1 MKVFVLGGAGRF
13 GAPAAR
19 AFAKHNMVTELVIA
33 GRDLGAAGA
42 LASQLG
48 DRVRA
53 VEVDAN
59 DEDALVSALEDF
71 DLFVNMS
78 GPSST
83 LLLPSLRAA
92 IRARTNYCDI
102 AEDGRAVEQ
111 ALSLDGDA
119 RVAGITALLGIGL
132 APGLTNLMAMHAAA
146 QLDQVDAVQVGWS
159 NAAELLFGDLEAV
172 LHSMQESHRISAA
185 LVSILEA
192 AGGTI
197 RGFEHG
203 RAADIDAYGDAVDV
217 VLPHGGTVRAYP
229 LGAAEPITLP
239 RALPGVQSVASIMG
253 LVPRVANDALREQAQ
268 RIAAQEI
275 SAPDGVIALYE
286 FLAAQPAGTLKAPPD
301 VPAEGIWST
310 ATGRKDGRRV
320 RYTCTPGGAWATVEG
335 MVAASAL
342 KILRAEIQARG
353 VLAPEDCLDPLP
365 FLAEA
370 ARFGPDAA
378 FAGELLVVSFDWLE

>member
-13 GAPAAR
+13 GTPAVR
-19 AFAKHNMVTELVIA
+19 ALAAHDMVTRIVIA
-33 GRDLGAAGA
+33 GRDLDTAAA
-42 LASQLG
+42 LASQL
-48 DRVRA
+48 DDQAHA

-59 DEDALVSALEDF
+59 DEDALVSTLQDV

-92 IRARTNYCDI
+92 IRAGTNYCDI

-111 ALSLDGDA
+111 ALALDGDA
-119 RVAGITALLGIGL
+119 KAAGITALLGIGL
-132 APGLTNLMAMHAAA
+132 APGLTNLMGMHAAA
-146 QLDQVDAVQVGWS
+146 QLDEVDAVQVGWS
-159 NAAELLFGDLEAV
+159 NSAELLFGDLDAT
-172 LHSMQESHRISAA
+172 LRSMRQSGRISAA

-203 RAADIDAYGDAVDV
+203 RWTDINAYSNAVDV
-217 VLPHGGTVRAYP
+217 ASPLGGTVRAYP

-253 LVPRVANDALREQAQ
+253 LVPGLANDALREQAR
-268 RIAAQEI
+268 RIAAKEM

-286 FLAAQPAGTLKAPPD
+286 FLAAQRDGTLNTPPD

-310 ATGRKDGRRV
+310 ATGRKDGRRA
-320 RYTCTPGGAWATVEG
+320 RYTCSPGGTWATVEG
-335 MVAASAL
+335 MVAASAI
-342 KILRAEIQARG
+342 KILRAEISTRG

-365 FLAEA
+365 FMAEA
-370 ARFGPDAA
+370 ARYGPDPA
-378 FAGELLVVSFDWLE
+378 FAEDLLVGSFDWLD